1 MDHKKIE
8 RISELTRIS
17 RVRQLTHE
25 ELEEREA
32 LRREYLDGF
41 RQNAQAVLE
50 SVRLKRPD
58 GTIEPLKKKQDK
70 H

>member
-1 MDHKKIE
+1 MDHEKIE

-32 LRREYLDGF
+32 LRKEYLDGF
-41 RQNAQAVLE
+41 RQNTQAVLE
-50 SVRLKRPD
+50 SVRIKRPD

>member
-32 LRREYLDGF
+32 LRMEYLDGF

>member
-32 LRREYLDGF
+32 LRKEYLDGF

-50 SVRLKRPD
+50 SVRIKRPD
-58 GTIEPLKKKQDK
+58 GTIEPLKKKQGK

>member
-8 RISELTRIS
+8 RISELTLIS

>member
-50 SVRLKRPD
+50 SVRIKRPD

>member
-1 MDHKKIE
+1 MDHEKIE

-32 LRREYLDGF
+32 LRKEYLDGF

-50 SVRLKRPD
+50 SVRIKRPD